1 MREFDSDTEALLP
14 SFSIQHIGAA
24 EEAQELVLD
33 VCVESDVDLVCSEG
47 LHLSVQ
53 RDHIHLLGLVVE
65 AALDPHGA
73 RFLAVRVHQHLLHLQ
88 PVRVQHDQ
96 LRGLNALKLNV
107 HLAGEGEVLHGHGQA
122 EVVVARAQGGR

>member
-1 MREFDSDTEALLP
+1 MRDFDSDAEALLP

-24 EEAQELVLD
+24 EEAQELVLNER
-33 VCVESDVDLVCSEG
+33 VKSDVDLVSSEG

-73 RFLAVRVHQHLLHLQ
+73 RFLTVRVHQHLLHLQ
-88 PVRVQHDQ
+88 PVRVQHDE
-96 LRGLNALKLNV
+96 LRGVDTFKLNV
-107 HLAGEGEVLHGHGQA
+107 HLAGEGEVLHVHGQS